1 MKTIKKS
8 IKTEEYIAI
17 GYRIKTPKKGDQLGL
32 FKIILNANILDL
44 NGILEK
50 KIKLQLN
57 LKKQAL
63 LDLIAE
69 IKKTIVKHE
78 NSFEDVYVL
87 NDYLKIKYE
96 DGNTNIYV
104 KDDYFR
110 QCAYLLINIAKDE
123 VEDFDEIVSIDD
135 VENKLSHELHGRS
148 NVTSKEVIYGI
159 DPKQEFIAHCSNMQ
173 AWVENDYNTQ
183 ILHRTIAFPLLKKLV
198 QVGDPKA
205 KRAYKEELAHRL
217 EANELNV
224 VIFFLENKYLA
235 DFDEE
240 ELEIIIDNMKPGIG
254 KVIIQEYAKN
264 RGLKL
269 PYNFDAK
276 KLALEIETDEVFL
289 TSYERNKFTYNDY
302 KKAFTLRFLSK
313 YSRTLH
319 DSLVD
324 FGLIWNQQKVVFRKS
339 SILNAIDYFSNREAV
354 KVEIPRSKGPLK
366 LSVKEE
372 NLAIYIYP
380 KLMY

>member
-1 MKTIKKS
+1 M
-8 IKTEEYIAI
+8 
-17 GYRIKTPKKGDQLGL
+17 
-32 FKIILNANILDL
+32 DL

-50 KIKLQLN
+50 KIKIQLN
-57 LKKQAL
+57 LKKKAL
-63 LDLIAE
+63 LKLVED
-69 IKKTIVKHE
+69 IKKTIAEHE
-78 NSFEDVYVL
+78 NSFEDVCVL
-87 NDYLKIKYE
+87 NEYLKLKYE
-96 DGNTNIYV
+96 DGRSNVYV

-123 VEDFDEIVSIDD
+123 IEDFDEIVSIDD
-135 VENKLSHELHGRS
+135 VENKLSHELHGLS
-148 NVTSKEVIYGI
+148 NIQIKEKNYGI

-198 QVGDPKA
+198 EVGDLKA

-217 EANELNV
+217 ESNELNV
-224 VIFFLENKYLA
+224 VLFFIDNKHLK
-235 DFDEE
+235 DLNPE
-240 ELEIIIDNMKPGIG
+240 ELRIIINNMKPGIC
-254 KVIIQEYAKN
+254 KVLIQEYAKY
-264 RGLKL
+264 LKF
-269 PYNFDAK
+269 PYNFSRK
-276 KLALEIETDEVFL
+276 RLALEIELDAVYL

-302 KKAFTLRFLSK
+302 KKAFNLRFLSK

-319 DSLVD
+319 YSLID
-324 FGLIWNQQKVVFRKS
+324 FGLTWNEQKVVFRKS

-354 KVEIPRSKGPLK
+354 KVEIPRGKGPLK

>member
-1 MKTIKKS
+1 M
-8 IKTEEYIAI
+8 
-17 GYRIKTPKKGDQLGL
+17 
-32 FKIILNANILDL
+32 DL

-57 LKKQAL
+57 LDKKAF
-63 LDLIAE
+63 LDLAEE
-69 IKKTIVKHE
+69 IKKTIVKFE

-87 NDYLKIKYE
+87 NEYLKIKYE
-96 DGNTNIYV
+96 NGQTNIYI
-104 KDDYFR
+104 KDGYFR
-110 QCAYLLINIAKDE
+110 QCTYLLINIAKDE

-135 VENKLSHELHGRS
+135 VENKLSHELHGVS
-148 NVTSKEVIYGI
+148 NIKRKEKNYGI

-205 KRAYKEELAHRL
+205 KKAYKEELAYRL

-224 VIFFLENKYLA
+224 VIFFIENGYLK
-235 DFDEE
+235 DLDRD
-240 ELEIIIDNMKPGIG
+240 ELEIIIDNMKPGVS

-264 RGLKL
+264 LTF
-269 PYNFDAK
+269 PYNFKTK
-276 KLALEIETDEVFL
+276 KLALEIEPNEVFL

-302 KKAFTLRFLSK
+302 KKAFSLSLLGK
-313 YSRTLH
+313 YSRTLY
-319 DSLVD
+319 DSLID
-324 FGLIWNQQKVVFRKS
+324 FGLTWNQQKVLFKKT
-339 SILNAIDYFSNREAV
+339 SILKAINYFSSREAV
-354 KVEIPRSKGPLK
+354 KVEIPRGKGPLK
-366 LSVKEE
+366 LYIKEE

-380 KLMY
+380 KLIY